1 MKYIVRCK
9 KTLYYDWTINS
20 FDHNKSALKKKSIIE
35 DLFNNRIILVSK
47 KDQLAIVED
56 FEEGSKVKLDI
67 LAGKTYE
74 VDFKTVQ
81 QHFDLIYLNDV
92 CFETKQKFRS

>member
-1 MKYIVRCK
+1 M
-9 KTLYYDWTINS
+9 
-20 FDHNKSALKKKSIIE
+20 
-35 DLFNNRIILVSK
+35 FNNRIVLVSK

-56 FEEGSKVKLDI
+56 FDEGNKVKLDI

-74 VDFKTVQ
+74 ADFKTIQ

-92 CFETKQKFRS
+92 CFETRQRLIKRMKK